1 MPLSLSDLLL
11 VLLQV
16 SLHLEASA
24 AQKVVVLEEV
34 MMVVLEDCWGCSN
47 TKNTNEH
54 LKIWI
59 FYMLEK
65 II

>member
-34 MMVVLEDCWGCSN
+34 MMVVLEDC
-47 TKNTNEH
+47 
-54 LKIWI
+54 
-59 FYMLEK
+59 
-65 II
+65 